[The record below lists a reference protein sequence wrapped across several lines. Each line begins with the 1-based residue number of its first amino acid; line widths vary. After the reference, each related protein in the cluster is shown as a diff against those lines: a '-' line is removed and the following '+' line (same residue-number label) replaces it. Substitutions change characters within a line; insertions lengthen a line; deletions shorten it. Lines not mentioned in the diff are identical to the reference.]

1 MTSLQQTIT
10 GQQKKWT
17 LEEKLGEGDAGEVYR
32 VETLLDNR
40 PAILKRPRRSNLP
53 SDVMRQASQIR
64 TEGRILHAISGLSYS
79 NQVPGQFTDQV
90 TGQGPLLSTPE
101 LLDQSPPEES
111 LGEGIFIVI
120 EKAAGFDLRSLL
132 RLARTGLVDEIQ
144 PPPADEELF
153 FLRTIAGLGHI
164 PEPVL
169 VRSLLGVINLLD
181 AIHSTEVMNDGIKQ
195 AGVIWNDVKPDHLF
209 WDPAKL
215 CLTVID
221 WGNGNFIA
229 ADGITKDRQH
239 STTDDYYQFLLE
251 MGGFLAEASPGLN
264 KRLGWPQEV
273 TPGSAQAGVRQVK
286 GKLLPMHAKIV
297 KQSQELRA
305 AEALLYQTSRP
316 TYEKI
321 KQCDSL
327 QEQIVSLAE
336 LPDFASGVNF
346 HARLALQLVGDHKLA
361 ELQRLCTKI
370 AGLAASSTAKWELLA
385 SLAAIALDEQSAP
398 NGTQAID
405 FSTALAAGIA
415 DDWPGLLWDLFAAIG
430 SNPLPEWWE
439 QVSQAVRQVHLQVA
453 EDMHTPDTAA
463 RRLFFTLQ
471 SALVQNGGPDSQP
484 VVAGEQESAG
494 TARTDESVLKFFEE
508 EVVQKWV
515 QLEPPPPGSGISYS
529 EVDGLLERL
538 DAILPGALD
547 PLEKSLAQ
555 PRAHAAIV
563 LDAWE
568 RKDFQTA
575 RQALRRLLLWDPF
588 RRRLLLA
595 DRMVETAPEWL
606 RNLRNGAGKDE
617 PFYDY
622 LTTTELEGRNLRN
635 RVGPASWLDTILD
648 ALKRLRKGRRPADL
662 IMDHPGIAEYI
673 PWLNEFRSRE
683 VLSLPRSHALQLE
696 RDQPPAGPVRTVSGE
711 VEGRLGEDQEMHLG
725 VALDTWVPE
734 ARGSSARVFAG
745 RLHTRSGVV
754 DEYAIKVMR
763 PERVEYALP
772 LFREETHI
780 LSMLRDV
787 PGVTP
792 LVECGFMRL
801 AEGMELPDEKAHASA
816 AHLSGMIVRYSV
828 ESAQNFLAA
837 MEGRLA
843 GGWLPY
849 LALVKRDHQHNLLG
863 YCDAGHTRG
872 WFLPLRESLLLG
884 IQICDILQIA
894 HDRNIAYRDHK
905 ILHYYWDPSSHGVE
919 MIDWNIAKRYSEG
932 LTDAEKQFDLVQ
944 FGARALHHILTG
956 RPAPGALPLGPNQP
970 EEIER
975 ASLNYAVNWTY
986 DDERLPV
993 RVKELLE
1000 QVLNQGYTHV
1010 RELRQDLLQVYLQ
1023 VPDHNQGQGESLT

>member
-1 MTSLQQTIT
+1 MTSFQQTIT
-10 GQQKKWT
+10 GLQKKWT
-17 LEEKLGEGDAGEVYR
+17 LEEKLGEGDAGEVYL

-64 TEGRILHAISGLSYS
+64 TEGRILQAINALTYS
-79 NQVPGQFTDQV
+79 D
-90 TGQGPLLSTPE
+90 QGPRLSTPE
-101 LLDQSPPEES
+101 FLDQCPPEES
-111 LGEGIFIVI
+111 LGEGVFIVI
-120 EKAAGFDLRSLL
+120 EKAAGFDLKSLL
-132 RLARTGLVDEIQ
+132 RLARTGLVEEIQ
-144 PPPADEELF
+144 PLPADEELF
-153 FLRTIAGLGHI
+153 FLRTIASLGQI

-169 VRSLLGVINLLD
+169 VRSLLGVINLLEV
-181 AIHSTEVMNDGIKQ
+181 IHSSEVLNDGLSQ

-221 WGNGNFIA
+221 WGNGNFIE

-239 STTDDYYQFLLE
+239 TTGDDYNQFLFE
-251 MGGFLAEASPGLN
+251 MGGFLAESNPDLYE
-264 KRLGWPQEV
+264 RLDWPQEI
-273 TPGSAQAGVRQVK
+273 TSRSALAEVRQLK
-286 GKLLPMHAKIV
+286 DKLLPLHAKIIN
-297 KQSQELRA
+297 QSRELRA
-305 AEALLYQTSRP
+305 AESLLYQTSRP
-316 TYEKI
+316 SFGHIT
-321 KQCDSL
+321 QSDSL
-327 QEQIVSLAE
+327 QKQIVSLGG
-336 LPDFASGVNF
+336 LPDFSSAVNF
-346 HARLALQLVGDHKLA
+346 HARLALQLVGENNLA
-361 ELQRLCTKI
+361 ELHRLCNKT
-370 AGLAASSTAKWELLA
+370 ANLAASSTAKWELLA
-385 SLAAIALDEQSAP
+385 GMAAIALDEQ
-398 NGTQAID
+398 NGPVGSTVMD
-405 FSTALAAGIA
+405 FSAALAAGIA
-415 DDWPGLLWDLFAAIG
+415 DDWPGLLWDLFSAIG
-430 SNPLPEWWE
+430 TDALPEWWE
-439 QVSQAVRQVHLQVA
+439 QVSHQVRQIHLQVA
-453 EDMHTPDTAA
+453 EDMNTPDVAA
-463 RRLFFTLQ
+463 RRLFFALQ
-471 SALVQNGGPDSQP
+471 TAIVQNGTPKHSTIEAEED
-484 VVAGEQESAG
+484 ENDT
-494 TARTDESVLKFFEE
+494 TALADEDLLEFFEE
-508 EVVQKWV
+508 EVVQKWR
-515 QLEPPPPGSGISYS
+515 QIEPPPPGSGISYS

-538 DAILPGALD
+538 EAILPGSQD

-568 RKDFQTA
+568 RKDFETT

-595 DRMVETAPEWL
+595 DRMVESAPQWL
-606 RNLRNGAGKDE
+606 RDLRSGADKDE

-622 LTTTELEGRNLRN
+622 LTATELAGRNLRN
-635 RVGPASWLDTILD
+635 RVGPATWLDVILD
-648 ALKRLRKGRRPADL
+648 ALKRLRKGTRPADL
-662 IMDHPGIAEYI
+662 IMDHPGIAEDI

-683 VLSLPRSHALQLE
+683 VLSLPRSHALLLE
-696 RDQPPAGPVRTVSGE
+696 RDQPTAGPVRTVAGE
-711 VEGRLGEDQEMHLG
+711 VEGRLGEDQDMHLG
-725 VALDTWVPE
+725 AALDTWVPE

-745 RLHTRSGVV
+745 KLRTRSGA
-754 DEYAIKVMR
+754 ENQYAIKVMR

-772 LFREETHI
+772 LFKEETHI

-792 LVECGFMRL
+792 LVECGFLRL
-801 AEGMELPDEKAHASA
+801 AKGMELPDEKAHGSA

-872 WFLPLRESLLLG
+872 WFLPLRESLLLA

-905 ILHYYWDPSSHGVE
+905 ILHYYWDPATHGVE
-919 MIDWNIAKRYSEG
+919 LIDWNIAKRYSEG
-932 LTDAEKQFDLVQ
+932 LTDAERQFDLVQ

-1000 QVLNQGYTHV
+1000 QVLNQGYTQI
-1010 RELRQDLLQVYLQ
+1010 RDLRVDLVQVYQQ
-1023 VPDHNQGQGESLT
+1023 VPDLNQGPEETPS